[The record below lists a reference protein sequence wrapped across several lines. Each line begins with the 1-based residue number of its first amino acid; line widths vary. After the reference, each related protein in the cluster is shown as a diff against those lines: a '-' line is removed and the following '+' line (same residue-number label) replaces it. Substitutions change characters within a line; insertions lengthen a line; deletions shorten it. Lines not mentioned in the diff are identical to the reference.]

1 MPVFG
6 NGSTVTTKNRKPVP
20 DRFLTR
26 DLARH
31 QSRERDL
38 GGITEPDA
46 SRSDVAVRYPA
57 RVELRR
63 HVEQRR

>member
-1 MPVFG
+1 
-6 NGSTVTTKNRKPVP
+6 VTTKNRKPVA

-38 GGITEPDA
+38 GGITDA